1 MKLTITKNK
10 HNTLLQRHE
19 VEANLEFTKETPSN
33 AQVTAEL
40 AKQLKTEESLVIIK
54 TIATAY
60 AVQTAKVSA
69 VAYENTESKGK
80 YEVMTKHLRKEEEKR
95 AKEEAEQLA
104 AKKEAEVKAKEEA
117 EAAKKAEA
125 VPNEEEKSEGEE

>member
-1 MKLTITKNK
+1 MKLTITENK

-40 AKQLKTEESLVIIK
+40 AKQLKTEESLVIVK

-80 YEVMTKHLRKEEEKR
+80 YEVMTKHLRKEEETG
-95 AKEEAEQLA
+95 ANGTQDYVV
-104 AKKEAEVKAKEEA
+104 KKGVNKDTIATTRQ
-117 EAAKKAEA
+117 
-125 VPNEEEKSEGEE
+125 